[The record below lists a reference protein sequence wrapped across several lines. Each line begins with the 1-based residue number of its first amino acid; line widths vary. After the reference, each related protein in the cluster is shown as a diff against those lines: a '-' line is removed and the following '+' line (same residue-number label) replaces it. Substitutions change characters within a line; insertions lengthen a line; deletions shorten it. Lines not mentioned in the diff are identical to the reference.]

1 MKIKFLLYLLFVKS
15 IAFSQVVTDNI
26 TFDNTSD
33 FTNFFT
39 NYSSTGLTQNSGNG
53 VANSGSLTTP
63 NTISN
68 NAVFCSKY
76 KNSPSAVTKTSI
88 CFKYNSTLVNPNS
101 FNSAAGIYLH
111 PSADWNHYIMTY
123 IRQNKQLEIY
133 SYSWASANDNT
144 IILNLLDNHWYKLQL
159 TTTVIG
165 GNFGDQIEI
174 LSEVFELGLNG
185 TSTPVLMN
193 SILKTNY
200 YDITF
205 AQDLAV
211 EASFGG
217 SKWGG
222 SNYLDNFK
230 FEGVKSLNSC
240 NTLSTTNFSENNITN
255 FSAFPNPTN
264 SVINIK
270 TKLNIIDDFSINV
283 INNLGQ
289 IILTQKISTTDF
301 QLDLRNLKATGIYLL
316 TITDK
321 QDRILET
328 KKIIIN

>member
-1 MKIKFLLYLLFVKS
+1 LFFHYAGADTVTVGVPQLLAMYVVDGGRAIAVTVRLPSIKPVP
-15 IAFSQVVTDNI
+15 AVP
-26 TFDNTSD
+26 
-33 FTNFFT
+33 
-39 NYSSTGLTQNSGNG
+39 ST
-53 VANSGSLTTP
+53 
-63 NTISN
+63 NTI
-68 NAVFCSKY
+68 VI
-76 KNSPSAVTKTSI
+76 VTTAPA
-88 CFKYNSTLVNPNS
+88 C
-101 FNSAAGIYLH
+101 
-111 PSADWNHYIMTY
+111 
-123 IRQNKQLEIY
+123 E
-133 SYSWASANDNT
+133 
-144 IILNLLDNHWYKLQL
+144 NL
-159 TTTVIG
+159 
-165 GNFGDQIEI
+165 IEI

-240 NTLSTTNFSENNITN
+240 NILSTTNFSENNITN

-270 TKLNIIDDFSINV
+270 TKLNIIDDFSINL

-321 QDRILET
+321 QNRILET